1 MSTTDRDSSR
11 DNSRDN
17 SRDSN
22 RQSQQNSS
30 RNRANDAEVDYLVV
44 TYDITPV
51 EAREVITVC
60 GCSDRGKLDD
70 YMEGQGITKSSDR
83 GHSGNTR

>member
-1 MSTTDRDSSR
+1 MSTTDRDS
-11 DNSRDN
+11 N
-17 SRDSN
+17 RDSN

-30 RNRANDAEVDYLVV
+30 RNSANDAEVDYLIV

-60 GCSDRGKLDD
+60 GFSDRGKLDD
-70 YMEGQGITKSSDR
+70 YMKGQGRTKRSDR
-83 GHSGNTR
+83 GHSSNTR